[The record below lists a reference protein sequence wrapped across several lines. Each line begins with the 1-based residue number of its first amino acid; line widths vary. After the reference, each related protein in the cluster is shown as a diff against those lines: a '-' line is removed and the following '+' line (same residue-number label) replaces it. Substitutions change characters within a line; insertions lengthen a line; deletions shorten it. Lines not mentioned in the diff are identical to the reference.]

1 MAQIMA
7 AQRTTPNTLLAMSCQ
22 HLVHRLLLTLN
33 LSTAKSPNNKPIMAH
48 CSAHLNIDISPHDAQ
63 AGVWTSGP

>member
-1 MAQIMA
+1 MS

-33 LSTAKSPNNKPIMAH
+33 LSTAKSPNHKTIMAH
-48 CSAHLNIDISPHDAQ
+48 CSAHLNNDISPHDVQ
-63 AGVWTSGP
+63 ASVWTSGP